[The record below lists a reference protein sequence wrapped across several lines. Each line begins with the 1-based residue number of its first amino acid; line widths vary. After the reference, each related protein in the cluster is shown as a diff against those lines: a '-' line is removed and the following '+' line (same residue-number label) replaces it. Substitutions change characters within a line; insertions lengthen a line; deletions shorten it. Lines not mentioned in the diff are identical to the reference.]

1 MNKWYKWIII
11 VVLSA
16 FFLGAYSN
24 HFQNTFHFDDSHTI
38 QTNIY
43 IRDLTNAGKFFYSPE
58 MFSSLPSHWGLRP
71 LVTLSLAIDYWLGG
85 GLNPFFFHMSTFVVY
100 IIMLLVLYF
109 FYQKILNTNNK
120 NNANNFIV
128 LFLTAFFGIHTAN
141 AETINY
147 IISRSDVYSTFFIL
161 LSFSIFIFF
170 PTKRN
175 RFFYVIPALLGVLT
189 KETVLTLV
197 ILLFFYI
204 LLFEKKLS
212 IADFFKKANLPKIG
226 NTILRLL
233 PLTIAVGILQFYT
246 LSKIQTTTD
255 ISNPFFNYV
264 LTQPYVW
271 LRYFIAFFIPANLS
285 ADSDWTVIMNPF
297 DERIIVGLSF
307 LALLVYG
314 IFHFSKKEETKAI
327 SFGLIWFA
335 ATLLPTSIAPFA
347 EVTNDHRMFYA
358 FIGLTLALGNVAILL
373 WKKYS
378 SQLKYSSPFFL
389 FIGFVLIASHA
400 YGVRERNKVWKT
412 EESLWL
418 DVTIKSPTNGRGLM
432 NYGLTQMSKGN
443 YIGANDYFQKAQQ
456 YVPYYPTLYVNMA
469 ILKSVTQQNV
479 EADQYFKKALE
490 LTKGH
495 EHGPYN
501 FYGKFLINQQ
511 RFTDAEKIL
520 LESYQIN
527 KFDPEALKLLSQ
539 LYTQTQNWEKLNW
552 SATNILKL
560 DPNDNDGKLFLNQSI
575 KKESIATTN
584 QAVSVVEML
593 NRSLLLYN
601 ENKFDEC
608 INVCLEIL
616 KIEPNNANALNN
628 IGAAYNMKKDW
639 EKAAEYCQKAL
650 DINPNFNLAKGN
662 LTWALSELKK
672 KKQ

>member
-1 MNKWYKWIII
+1 MKRFYKWIILAAL
-11 VVLSA
+11 VVI
-16 FFLGAYSN
+16 FGGAYSN

-85 GLNPFFFHMSTFVVY
+85 ELNPLFFHLSTFLVY
-100 IIMLLVLYF
+100 IIMLIVLYF
-109 FYQKILNTNNK
+109 FYKKLLNTNNK
-120 NNANNFIV
+120 NEANSIII
-128 LFLTAFFGIHTAN
+128 LFLTAFYGIHTAN

-161 LSFSIFIFF
+161 LSFYIYVYF

-212 IADFFKKANLPKIG
+212 IADFFKKVNFPKVG

-246 LSKIQTTTD
+246 LSKIQSTTD
-255 ISNPFFNYV
+255 ISNPFFSYV

-271 LRYFIAFFIPANLS
+271 LRYFIAFIIPANLS

-297 DERIIVGLSF
+297 DERIIIGLSF
-307 LALLVYG
+307 LILMVFA
-314 IFHFSKKEETKAI
+314 IFYFSKKEETKPI

-358 FIGLTLALGNVAILL
+358 FIGLTLALGNVMILL

-378 SQLKYSSPFFL
+378 IQIKYSTQYFL
-389 FIGFVLIASHA
+389 FVGFFLIASHA

-443 YIGANDYFQKAQQ
+443 YVGANHYFLKAQQ
-456 YVPYYPTLYVNMA
+456 YVPNYPTLYVNMA
-469 ILKSVTQQNV
+469 ILKSAIQQNI
-479 EADQYFKKALE
+479 EAEQYFNKAIE

-495 EHGPYN
+495 EHSPYN

-511 RFTDAEKIL
+511 RYTDAEKIL
-520 LESYQIN
+520 IASYQIN

-539 LYTQTQNWEKLNW
+539 LYSQTQNWEKLNW
-552 SATNILKL
+552 SAKTILNL
-560 DPNDNDGKLFLNQSI
+560 DPNDNEGKLFLNQSI
-575 KKESIATTN
+575 KKEPIVTTN
-584 QAVSVVEML
+584 QTVSVVEML

-608 INVCLEIL
+608 IKVCLEIL
-616 KIEPNNANALNN
+616 KIEPKNANALNN

-650 DINPNFNLAKGN
+650 NINPDFNLAKGN